1 MRTVRDLCA
10 VPAHHGLLL
19 VLFMLGMANWPPGAH
34 ASPPPPGVSL
44 APMLEKILP
53 AVVNISTRSTVR
65 LRRNPLLDDPFFRRF
80 FDLPEVQPRER
91 QSQSRGSGVIVDAR
105 RGYVL
110 TNHHVIDD
118 ADEITVTLRDRRTL
132 TAKVVGADPEVDVAL
147 LQIEAQDLTAI
158 PIGDSDALR
167 VGDFVVAIGNPF
179 GLGQT
184 VTYGIVSALGRTGLG
199 IEGFENFIQTDASI
213 NPGNSGGALVTTQG
227 QLIGIN
233 TAIVGPSGGNVGI
246 GFAIPSNMV
255 QAIML
260 QLAEHGEIRRGQL
273 GVLIQDLTPELAAA
287 FGLGHTGGAVIAQVV
302 PGSAAE
308 KAGLVAGDI
317 VVAVNGKPMRSGG
330 ALRNAIGLLRV
341 GERMTLDIVRSGRPR
356 TLSAKIAEPEQT
368 RVDAGRMSER
378 LAGAVFGD
386 IQRGNAMMG
395 GEGRVAVL
403 DVEHGSPAWQA
414 GLRAGDIIVSVNRQA
429 VRAVADLPA
438 AIKRSAGSLLL
449 NVERGNAALFIVIQ

>member
-1 MRTVRDLCA
+1 MRTVKRVCS
-10 VPAHHGLLL
+10 VPANAGFLA
-19 VLFMLGMANWPPGAH
+19 VCFMLSLANWPHLAD
-34 ASPPPPGVSL
+34 ASPPPPGDSL
-44 APMLEKILP
+44 APMLEKVLP
-53 AVVNISTRSTVR
+53 AVVNISTRSTVQ

-80 FDLPEVQPRER
+80 FDLPEIQPRAR
-91 QSQSRGSGVIVDAR
+91 QTQSRGSGVIVDAR
-105 RGYVL
+105 QGYVL

-132 TAKVVGADPEVDVAL
+132 TARVVGEDPEVDIAL
-147 LQIEAQDLTAI
+147 LQIEAKDLTAI
-158 PIGDSDALR
+158 PVGDSDALR

-227 QLIGIN
+227 QLVGIN
-233 TAIVGPSGGNVGI
+233 TAIVGPAGGNVGI
-246 GFAIPSNMV
+246 GFAIPSNMT
-255 QAIML
+255 QAIVR

-287 FGLGHTGGAVIAQVV
+287 FGLRHTGGAVIAQVV

-317 VVAVNGKPMRSGG
+317 VVSVDGKPVRSGG

-341 GERMTLDIVRSGRPR
+341 GESVSLDIMRNGRSR
-356 TLSAKIAEPEQT
+356 TLRAKIAEPERAQA
-368 RVDAGRMSER
+368 DAGRINER
-378 LAGAVFGD
+378 LAGAVLGGM
-386 IQRGNAMMG
+386 QRGNAMMG
-395 GEGRVAVL
+395 RDGGVEVL
-403 DVEHGSPAWQA
+403 DVERGSPAWQA
-414 GLRAGDIIVSVNRQA
+414 GLRAGDIIISINRRA
-429 VRAVADLPA
+429 VKAVADVPA
-438 AIKRSAGSLLL
+438 AVKRSPDTLLL
-449 NVERGNAALFIVIQ
+449 NIQRGNAALFIVIQ